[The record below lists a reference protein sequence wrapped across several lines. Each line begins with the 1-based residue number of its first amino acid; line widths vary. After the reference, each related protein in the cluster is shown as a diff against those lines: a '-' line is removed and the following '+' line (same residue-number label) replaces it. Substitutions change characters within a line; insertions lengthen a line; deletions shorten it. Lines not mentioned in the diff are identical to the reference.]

1 MRIST
6 GEEMLMFKARTTMR
20 ILAAAGVIALSAS
33 NTKAEDNEAA
43 LLSRLPTSKHWLKEA
58 LQVVTAEGSV
68 PISAKLE
75 FEDGKLWLSVY
86 GAKAGLDKCAEKNEL
101 FELKGDATADKWQ
114 PKREVFEDKEHLTRA
129 SAQLTLM
136 QTTPLT
142 LATALD
148 KAEALKKGAVYSAIP
163 VLKDGKT
170 AIAIRA
176 RSQAGLGV
184 QVLIDEKAK

>member
-1 MRIST
+1 
-6 GEEMLMFKARTTMR
+6 MFELRAIIRL
-20 ILAAAGVIALSAS
+20 LAVAGGIALSAS
-33 NTKAEDNEAA
+33 NTRAEDNENA
-43 LLSRLPTSKHWLKEA
+43 LLSRLPSSKHWLKEA
-58 LQVVTAEGSV
+58 LQVVAAEGSV

-86 GAKAGLDKCAEKNEL
+86 GAKEGLDKCAEKNDL
-101 FELKGDATADKWQ
+101 FELKGEATAEKWQ

-142 LATALD
+142 LATALE
-148 KAEALKKGAVYSAIP
+148 KAEALKKGALYSAIP

-176 RSQAGLGV
+176 RSPGGQGV
-184 QVLIDEKAK
+184 QVVIDEKAK